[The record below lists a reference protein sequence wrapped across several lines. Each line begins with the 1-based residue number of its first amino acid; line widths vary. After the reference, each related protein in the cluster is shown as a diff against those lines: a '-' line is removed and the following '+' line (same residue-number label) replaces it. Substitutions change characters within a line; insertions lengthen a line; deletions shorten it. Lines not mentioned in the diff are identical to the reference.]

1 MENEKS
7 VGSYQVPLI
16 MLTVITGFIAGV
28 LGSAFCYLAHYFHFT
43 SISPGII
50 LAPLSGAWKQEWLGT
65 VFTIIIYGLISIV
78 VALFYYLILK
88 KKASLYWGLG
98 YGIAIYLVLF
108 IGLPA
113 VITGMKPIYKYD
125 INTVL
130 TELCFFIIYGT
141 FIGFSISYEYNEQQ
155 QLKKT
160 NINQ

>member
-1 MENEKS
+1 MENEKAI
-7 VGSYQVPLI
+7 GSYQVPLM
-16 MLTVITGFIAGV
+16 MLTVITGFIAGI

-43 SISPGII
+43 SISPAII
-50 LAPLSGAWKQEWLGT
+50 LAPINGVWKQEWLGVT
-65 VFTIIIYGLISIV
+65 ITIILYGLISIA
-78 VALFYYLILK
+78 VALFYYLLLRK
-88 KKASLYWGLG
+88 KTSLYWGLA

-113 VITGMKPIYKYD
+113 LIAGMKPIYKYD
-125 INTVL
+125 FITML